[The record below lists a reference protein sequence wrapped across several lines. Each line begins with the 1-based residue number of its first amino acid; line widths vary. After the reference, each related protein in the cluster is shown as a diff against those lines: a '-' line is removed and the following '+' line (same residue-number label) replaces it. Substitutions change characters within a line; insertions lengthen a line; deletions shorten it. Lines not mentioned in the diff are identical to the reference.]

1 MNYKIITDEF
11 ALKNFI
17 TFLPEL
23 RDYETYYV
31 CLFARSKYC
40 KEIVHIASDK
50 QQLKRF
56 TSTKQFLFDKIK
68 QLECEYGS
76 YKQRETII
84 PQEAL
89 ATYISLNPRNMQLAA
104 KNSLKRIADLYF
116 TPSGWNLHQEI
127 MSEIQK
133 SSTKRPYFIVDID
146 DVDDIESVK
155 SIIDRNNFINSDAV
169 SYVKTRSGVHMLI
182 KYDKIDKRFEKTWY
196 NNIMNNFTID
206 QSGDLMIPIPGTYQG
221 GFTPKLII

>member
-1 MNYKIITDEF
+1 MNYKIITDES
-11 ALKNFI
+11 ALKKFI

-76 YKQRETII
+76 YKQRETTI

-146 DVDDIESVK
+146 DIDDIESVK
-155 SIIDRNNFINSDAV
+155 SIIDQNNFINSDAV